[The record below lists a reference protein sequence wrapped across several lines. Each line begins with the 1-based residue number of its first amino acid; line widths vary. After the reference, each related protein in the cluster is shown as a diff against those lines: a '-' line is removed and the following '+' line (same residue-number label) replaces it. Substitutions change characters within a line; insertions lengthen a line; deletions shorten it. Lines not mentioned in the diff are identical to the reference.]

1 MPCYCASLRGQVEVE
16 AEVKETVTLVDES
29 RIIVV
34 ESYFIFI
41 LNLGLTLGVIYVEGP
56 VPARLI
62 DGKALAQGIRERIA
76 KDVVELRSEERRV
89 GKECRS
95 RWSPYH

>member
-1 MPCYCASLRGQVEVE
+1 LTWIGMPCYCASLRGQVEVE

-41 LNLGLTLGVIYVEGP
+41 LNLGLTLGVI
-56 VPARLI
+56 
-62 DGKALAQGIRERIA
+62 
-76 KDVVELRSEERRV
+76 
-89 GKECRS
+89 
-95 RWSPYH
+95 